1 MPLNENQ
8 FNTHF
13 TNNRI
18 DAAIW
23 IAGAAWADWKDCFE
37 ATAEGRPLPVL
48 HDLQRYKEFLKQYR
62 VLRPADV
69 NTRNDIRVEL
79 SNSNH
84 FNTLVAEGQ
93 ITLVDHIVNDLATT
107 HPDLGRQRSFVS
119 KVAAFA
125 RPDCFVAYDQYASR
139 GAALLCD
146 GPRNGAYESYEQY
159 MSDVNLIRG
168 HAQKQIQKRLT
179 NLLKKPSPFLNADRQ
194 QRAFELRVL
203 DGVLMMV
210 GGRWSHIAP

>member
-37 ATAEGRPLPVL
+37 ATAEGRTLPVL
-48 HDLQRYKEFLKQYR
+48 HDPQRYKEFLKQYR
-62 VLRPADV
+62 VLRAA
-69 NTRNDIRVEL
+69 NQRRRNQIRVKL
-79 SNSNH
+79 TNSKH
-84 FNTLVAEGQ
+84 FNTLVAESQ
-93 ITLVDHIVNDLATT
+93 IALVDQVVENLANAY
-107 HPDLGRQRSFVS
+107 PGLGRQRSFVS

-125 RPDCFVAYDQYASR
+125 RPECFVAYDQYASR

-146 GPRNGAYESYEQY
+146 GPRNGDYKSYELY
-159 MSDVNLIRG
+159 MTDVNLIRDR
-168 HAQKQIQKRLT
+168 AQSQIQHHLT
-179 NLLKKPSPFLNADRQ
+179 NLLKDTSPFLGAGRR